1 MGAFENNNVK
11 VWDRDIVFFDAEFT
25 GFELDKEVIE
35 IGFVKVRAGDL
46 SIIAEGDIKL
56 RPEHIERATPS
67 ALLVNGYDEAEWKRD
82 GVSHADGL
90 AEFLAQT
97 KEAILAGHNV
107 AMDWMHLHNALE
119 RVGMKPNFFYKSI
132 DTFSMAWQ
140 KLRGRE
146 EFVKFSLAELA
157 NYFGVDRGRAHR
169 AIDDARTTLAV
180 YKKLI
185 EL

>member
-1 MGAFENNNVK
+1 M
-11 VWDRDIVFFDAEFT
+11 VFFDTEFT

-35 IGFVKVRAGDL
+35 IGFIKVRAGDL
-46 SIIAEGDIKL
+46 SVIAEGDIKIK
-56 RPEHIERATPS
+56 PEHIERATPE
-67 ALLVNGYDEAEWKRD
+67 ALVINGYNEAEWARD
-82 GVSHADGL
+82 GVSRDAGL
-90 AEFLAQT
+90 AEFLRHT
-97 KEAILAGHNV
+97 KDAVLAGHNV
-107 AMDWMHLHNALE
+107 AADWMHLHNSLE
-119 RVGMKPNFFYKSI
+119 RSGLKPNFFYKSV

-140 KLRGRE
+140 KLRGNPA
-146 EFVKFSLAELA
+146 FTKFSLEELA